1 VAQLDPSSDVSH
13 ANCIWGVEGV
23 TGLSFVTARPEMLA
37 ATAADLDSLGLALAA
52 QNAASAGPI
61 TGIVPA
67 AADEVSALTAAQFVA
82 HAQMY
87 RAASAQAAAIHQMFV
102 NTLGISAGSY
112 AATEA
117 ANAIAAS

>member
-1 VAQLDPSSDVSH
+1 
-13 ANCIWGVEGV
+13 
-23 TGLSFVTARPEMLA
+23 LSFVTAQPELLA
-37 ATAADLDSLGLALAA
+37 TTAVNLEGLGSALAA
-52 QNAASAGPI
+52 QNAASAGPT

-67 AADEVSALTAAQFVA
+67 AADAVSALTAAQFVT

-87 RAASAQAAAIHQMFV
+87 QAASAQAAAIHEMFV

-117 ANAIAAS
+117 ANAIAAG